1 MSLLF
6 CVTSVKQRL
15 SLQVKYVA
23 MWEQRR
29 SLLTERSHAY
39 MCCEWVWVKKKW
51 LNITAL
57 LYFFCSFLMF
67 CLILLFFFVV
77 IFLTAPGNNHLKAL
91 AIREWPS
98 LTLTPYWSSAF
109 AKQMK
114 SPILAPYLVCPTLYG
129 PMPWTSTYQGSNN
142 RFFPSSSSF
151 LFSVPDANSVL
162 HFLHFFVPG

>member
-1 MSLLF
+1 
-6 CVTSVKQRL
+6 
-15 SLQVKYVA
+15 
-23 MWEQRR
+23 MWEQLS
-29 SLLTERSHAY
+29 SLLTERNHAY

-57 LYFFCSFLMF
+57 LYFFCFFSNV
-67 CLILLFFFVV
+67 LFDFVV
-77 IFLTAPGNNHLKAL
+77 FLCCHFLTAPGNNHLKAL

-114 SPILAPYLVCPTLYG
+114 SPFLAPYLVCPTLYG

-142 RFFPSSSSF
+142 RFFSSSF
-151 LFSVPDANSVL
+151 SSFIFSAWCKQCLTFPSFFCARLNTL
-162 HFLHFFVPG
+162 QFLSFRSDFLIRNK

>member
-1 MSLLF
+1 MPICAVNEFEWKRNGWISL
-6 CVTSVKQRL
+6 R
-15 SLQVKYVA
+15 
-23 MWEQRR
+23 
-29 SLLTERSHAY
+29 
-39 MCCEWVWVKKKW
+39 CC
-51 LNITAL
+51 T
-57 LYFFCSFLMF
+57 FFVSFLMF

-114 SPILAPYLVCPTLYG
+114 SPFLAPYLVCPTLYG

-142 RFFPSSSSF
+142 RFFPSSSSS
-151 LFSVPDANSVL
+151 LFSVPDANSFL
-162 HFLHFFVPG
+162 HFLHFFFFFGARLNTLRFLSFRSIFLIRNK